1 MRKITFL
8 LFLLFSFKSFAQVA
22 PLQDYTWYLEKLVI
36 NGNDIL
42 PPTAYQNSYTVT
54 FGNTSNYPEN
64 YFEAPCYP
72 VEFELTYN
80 QNQSFTID
88 FAGSP
93 LDCDGVPTNVVEY
106 DERILEDFFN
116 LGYSAF
122 NPYTYV
128 FSTFSNYIELTITN
142 GNGDQ
147 AVYRNQQLAVSKK
160 EKLEVN
166 LYPNPVSSN
175 FQLEWKEEIRS
186 VRVFSV
192 NGKEILKYKE
202 AKSNYDIS
210 HFNSGIYFVEVE
222 GRRSKSILKLI
233 KR

>member
-1 MRKITFL
+1 M
-8 LFLLFSFKSFAQVA
+8 
-22 PLQDYTWYLEKLVI
+22 
-36 NGNDIL
+36 
-42 PPTAYQNSYTVT
+42 
-54 FGNTSNYPEN
+54 
-64 YFEAPCYP
+64 
-72 VEFELTYN
+72 
-80 QNQSFTID
+80 
-88 FAGSP
+88 
-93 LDCDGVPTNVVEY
+93 
-106 DERILEDFFN
+106 
-116 LGYSAF
+116 
-122 NPYTYV
+122 
-128 FSTFSNYIELTITN
+128 TITN
-142 GNGDQ
+142 GNGNQ

-210 HFNSGIYFVEVE
+210 HFKSGIYFVEVE
-222 GRRSKSILKLI
+222 GRRNKSILKLI

>member
-1 MRKITFL
+1 MPGY
-8 LFLLFSFKSFAQVA
+8 A
-22 PLQDYTWYLEKLVI
+22 
-36 NGNDIL
+36 
-42 PPTAYQNSYTVT
+42 
-54 FGNTSNYPEN
+54 
-64 YFEAPCYP
+64 
-72 VEFELTYN
+72 
-80 QNQSFTID
+80 ID
-88 FAGSP
+88 FEEIFM
-93 LDCDGVPTNVVEY
+93 D
-106 DERILEDFFN
+106 DFTN
-116 LGYSAF
+116 LGLPGF
-122 NPYTYV
+122 NPYTYA

-175 FQLEWKEEIRS
+175 FRLEWKEEIRS